1 MLAAVEVRVVIPE
14 AGNEAGMMYTGAVC
28 CVCDN

>member
-14 AGNEAGMMYTGAVC
+14 VGNEAGMRYTGTVC
-28 CVCDN
+28 CICGN